1 MITLLFTLFTFL
13 LLSSPTW
20 AEHKGTELLKRDG
33 LFYYPSHKEPVNGR
47 VVVRYENGQ
56 KHFEGTYKDG
66 RRDGLWIEWWENGQK
81 RGEGTYKDG
90 RADGPWK
97 SWCGNGQKHSQS
109 TYRDDNPDGPW
120 MLWYEDGQKRGEGT
134 YTVSYTHQT
143 LPTNREV

>member
-33 LFYYPSHKEPVNGR
+33 LFYYPSHKESVNGR

-66 RRDGLWIEWWENGQK
+66 LEDGVFTEWDKQGNIIRK
-81 RGEGTYKDG
+81 KIYKNGEGV
-90 RADGPWK
+90 R
-97 SWCGNGQKHSQS
+97 
-109 TYRDDNPDGPW
+109 
-120 MLWYEDGQKRGEGT
+120 
-134 YTVSYTHQT
+134 
-143 LPTNREV
+143 